1 MAATK
6 RSPAEELDVDGVAV
20 RLSNPD
26 KIYYPRL
33 GPEGGTKRHLVEY
46 YLKVAT
52 GGELLRALH

>member
-33 GPEGGTKRHLVEY
+33 APRAAPN
-46 YLKVAT
+46 AT
-52 GGELLRALH
+52 SSSTT